1 MYSAE
6 PLATRRTLA
15 NVKSSATTP
24 RQPSVPNLIWSG
36 IASVSTPR
44 SAADF
49 AASAAGAKEP
59 TSTRGSASRRCVTE
73 RAQEATPASAPI
85 SGPPRNRKIPWGE
98 SAPGRLGR
106 WIDER
111 FPGRTT
117 DVDHRDRSRLEIV
130 DQRFAHLQLKAEGF
144 NRRRHVR
151 EPRIALCLPDCER
164 LMPEAQPRVAATG
177 AVRGRSA
184 PVLNEEQSQA
194 LGSPGQVFLGID
206 T

>member
-36 IASVSTPR
+36 MASVSTPR

-73 RAQEATPASAPI
+73 RAQEATPASAPL
-85 SGPPRNRKIPWGE
+85 SGSPRNHQIPWGE
-98 SAPGRLGR
+98 TAPGRLGR
-106 WIDER
+106 EAARNSAARHSLKVLGFARSLER
-111 FPGRTT
+111 
-117 DVDHRDRSRLEIV
+117 VDDPLHVLCARARNHEKGILGVDDDHVLEPDRRAPTSFRCRPTRSR
-130 DQRFAHLQLKAEGF
+130 RA
-144 NRRRHVR
+144 R
-151 EPRIALCLPDCER
+151 
-164 LMPEAQPRVAATG
+164 
-177 AVRGRSA
+177 AVGGRS
-184 PVLNEEQSQA
+184 
-194 LGSPGQVFLGID
+194 SP
-206 T
+206 